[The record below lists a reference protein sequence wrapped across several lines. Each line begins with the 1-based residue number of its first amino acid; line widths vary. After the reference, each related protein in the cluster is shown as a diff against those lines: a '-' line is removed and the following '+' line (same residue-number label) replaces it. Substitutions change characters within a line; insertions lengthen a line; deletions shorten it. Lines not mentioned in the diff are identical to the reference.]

1 MFIITVEQ
9 IKETSLKIDY
19 IIEEI
24 ITNNN
29 EESLSPLVKNLFD
42 NLLFTKVLLKTGI
55 GPSGA
60 NFL

>member
-29 EESLSPLVKNLFD
+29 EESLSPLVKNLFET
-42 NLLFTKVLLKTGI
+42 LI
-55 GPSGA
+55 IPER
-60 NFL
+60 